1 MATTCSLKFDR
12 SQLASQLNHYLCSNM
27 ISERAL
33 FPEAPSMRGF
43 VTYGEQVDVI
53 LNRTN

>member
-53 LNRTN
+53 LNETN